1 MEEKFIIS
9 SSILETLLT
18 IILRAKHRDLWPE
31 DINKF
36 VTDVKSGVEKYEEK
50 KDVPE
55 LGQTKDIL

>member
-1 MEEKFIIS
+1 VEEKFIIS

-36 VTDVKSGVEKYEEK
+36 VTDVKAGVEKYQEK
-50 KDVPE
+50 TE
-55 LGQTKDIL
+55 